1 MDIQYE
7 EGLTLTDALKMTGV
21 VSTGGEAKVR
31 IQSGEILL
39 NGEIET
45 RRKKKLQAG
54 DVIEALGETIHICL

>member
-7 EGLTLTDALKMTGV
+7 EGLTLTDVLKMTGI

-45 RRKKKLQAG
+45 RRKKKLRAG
-54 DVIEALGETIHICL
+54 DIIEALGETIHICL

>member
-7 EGLTLTDALKMTGV
+7 EGLTLTDVLKMTGI

-31 IQSGEILL
+31 IQAGEIRV
-39 NGEIET
+39 NGETET
-45 RRKKKLQAG
+45 RRKQKLQAG

>member
-7 EGLTLTDALKMTGV
+7 EGLTLTDVLKMTGI

-31 IQSGEILL
+31 IQAGEIRV
-39 NGEIET
+39 NGETET
-45 RRKKKLQAG
+45 RRKKKLQVG

>member
-1 MDIQYE
+1 MEIQYE
-7 EGLTLTDALKMTGV
+7 EGLTLTDVLKMTGI

>member
-7 EGLTLTDALKMTGV
+7 EGLTLTDALKMNGI

-31 IQSGEILL
+31 IQSGEILV

-45 RRKKKLQAG
+45 RRKKKLRAG

>member
-1 MDIQYE
+1 MEIQYE
-7 EGLTLTDALKMTGV
+7 EGLTLTDVLKMTGI

-31 IQSGEILL
+31 IQSGEIIL

>member
-7 EGLTLTDALKMTGV
+7 EGLTLTDVLKMTGI

-31 IQSGEILL
+31 IQAGEIRV
-39 NGEIET
+39 NGETET

>member
-7 EGLTLTDALKMTGV
+7 EGLTLTDALKMTGI

-54 DVIEALGETIHICL
+54 DVIEALGETIYICL

>member
-7 EGLTLTDALKMTGV
+7 EGLTLTDALKMTGI

-31 IQSGEILL
+31 IQSGEILV

-54 DVIEALGETIHICL
+54 DIIEALGETIHICL

>member
-1 MDIQYE
+1 MDILYE
-7 EGLTLTDALKMTGV
+7 EGLTLTDALKMTGI

-45 RRKKKLQAG
+45 RRKKKLRAG

>member
-7 EGLTLTDALKMTGV
+7 EGLTLTDALKMTGI

-54 DVIEALGETIHICL
+54 DIIEALGETIHICL

>member
-1 MDIQYE
+1 MDILYE
-7 EGLTLTDALKMTGV
+7 EGLTLTDALKMTGI

-45 RRKKKLQAG
+45 RRKKKLRAG
-54 DVIEALGETIHICL
+54 DIIEALGETIHICL

>member
-7 EGLTLTDALKMTGV
+7 EGLTLTDVLKMTGI

-31 IQSGEILL
+31 IQAGEIRV
-39 NGEIET
+39 NGETET
-45 RRKKKLQAG
+45 RRKKKLHAG

>member
-7 EGLTLTDALKMTGV
+7 EGLTLTDALKMTGI

-45 RRKKKLQAG
+45 RRKKKLRAG

>member
-7 EGLTLTDALKMTGV
+7 EGLTLTDALKMTGI